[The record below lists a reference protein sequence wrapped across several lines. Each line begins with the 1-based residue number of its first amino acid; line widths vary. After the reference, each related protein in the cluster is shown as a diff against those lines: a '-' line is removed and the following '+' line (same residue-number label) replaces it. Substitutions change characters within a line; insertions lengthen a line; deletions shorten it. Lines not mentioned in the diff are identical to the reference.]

1 MSEAV
6 KVTRHGD
13 VLEVVLDRPK
23 ANAIDAAT
31 SRAMNDAWALLRDDD
46 SLKIGV
52 LTGGGEKF
60 FSAGWD
66 LKAAAGGEGM
76 DEDFGPGG
84 FGGLEYPIG
93 LLKPVIAAVNGMAV
107 GGGLEVAL
115 GADLIVVE
123 EQARFALMEIHH
135 GILAESA
142 AVRLPRRMPHHV
154 AMELM
159 MTGRWMDAAEAERWG
174 LVNRVVP
181 TGQSLS
187 VALELAA
194 ELAAG
199 AQLPLRAIKE
209 TVQETGGM
217 KEHDALAFR
226 ETLPS
231 VIAVKQSEDQIEGT
245 EAFAEGRDP
254 VWRGR

>member
-31 SRAMNDAWALLRDDD
+31 SRAMNDAWAMLRDDD

-115 GADLIVVE
+115 GADLIVME

-159 MTGRWMDAAEAERWG
+159 MTGRWMDAAEAERRG

-181 TGQSLS
+181 AGQSLS

-194 ELAAG
+194 EHAAG

>member
-1 MSEAV
+1 
-6 KVTRHGD
+6 
-13 VLEVVLDRPK
+13 
-23 ANAIDAAT
+23 
-31 SRAMNDAWALLRDDD
+31 
-46 SLKIGV
+46 
-52 LTGGGEKF
+52 
-60 FSAGWD
+60 
-66 LKAAAGGEGM
+66 
-76 DEDFGPGG
+76 
-84 FGGLEYPIG
+84 
-93 LLKPVIAAVNGMAV
+93 MAV
-107 GGGLEVAL
+107 GGGFEVAL
-115 GADLIVVE
+115 GADLIIME

-142 AVRLPRRMPHHV
+142 AVRLPRRMPYHV

-181 TGQSLS
+181 AGQSLT

-231 VIAVKQSEDQIEGT
+231 VIAVKQSEDQVEGAV
-245 EAFAEGRDP
+245 AFAEGRDP